1 MRLLILVIHKHALI
15 LVNAGVSNSQLVK
28 DMIMRKRKEV
38 FGHNQPE
45 IMPQI
50 YTLILIDR
58 NIDLMTPLS
67 TQLTYEGLI
76 DEIYGIKNC
85 KTRIVF
91 WWLSTWYNCCY

>member
-1 MRLLILVIHKHALI
+1 MYTYVHVMI
-15 LVNAGVSNSQLVK
+15 LVNVVVSNSQLVK

-45 IMPQI
+45 IVPQI
-50 YTLILIDR
+50 STLILIDR
-58 NIDLMTPLS
+58 NVDLMTPLS

-85 KTRIVF
+85 KTQVIF
-91 WWLSTWYNCCY
+91 

>member
-1 MRLLILVIHKHALI
+1 MHTYVSMCVWLLYITCIHVMI
-15 LVNAGVSNSQLVK
+15 LVNVVVSNSQLVK

-45 IMPQI
+45 IVPQI
-50 YTLILIDR
+50 STLILIDR
-58 NIDLMTPLS
+58 NVDLMTPLS

-85 KTRIVF
+85 KTQVVF
-91 WWLSTWYNCCY
+91 

>member
-1 MRLLILVIHKHALI
+1 MWLLYIYIHTCNDLGEC
-15 LVNAGVSNSQLVK
+15 VVSNSQLVK

-45 IMPQI
+45 IVPQI
-50 YTLILIDR
+50 STLILIDR
-58 NIDLMTPLS
+58 NVDLMTPLS

-85 KTRIVF
+85 KTQVVF
-91 WWLSTWYNCCY
+91 

>member
-1 MRLLILVIHKHALI
+1 MI
-15 LVNAGVSNSQLVK
+15 LVNVVVHNSQLVK

-50 YTLILIDR
+50 STLILIDC
-58 NIDLMTPLS
+58 NVDVMTSLS

-85 KTRIVF
+85 KTQVVF
-91 WWLSTWYNCCY
+91 